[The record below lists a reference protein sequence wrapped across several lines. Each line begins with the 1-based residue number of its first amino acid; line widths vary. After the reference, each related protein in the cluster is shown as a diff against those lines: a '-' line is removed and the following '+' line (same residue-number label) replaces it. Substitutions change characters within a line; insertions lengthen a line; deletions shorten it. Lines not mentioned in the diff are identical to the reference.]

1 MTMVDAAFAPFAELL
16 PPQTEEAVPFWE
28 GLSAGELRLQYCKTS
43 DTYQHPPESFCYT
56 CGSTDLEWRV
66 RDGGGE
72 VYSFIVVHQPYH
84 VAFRDRLP
92 YVVATVQL
100 DDGPRMLG
108 AIFDIDPASV
118 EIGMRVKP
126 RIEAVSEDGA
136 AALFFQPA

>member
-1 MTMVDAAFAPFAELL
+1 MVDAAFAPFAELL
-16 PPQTEEAVPFWE
+16 PPQTEESEPFWE
-28 GLSAGELRLQYCKTS
+28 GLAAGELRLQYCKSS
-43 DTYQHPPESFCYT
+43 DTYQHPPESFCYF

-66 RDGGGE
+66 RDGAGE

-100 DDGPRMLG
+100 DDGPRLLG
-108 AIFDIDPASV
+108 AIFDIDPASM

-136 AALFFQPA
+136 AALFFEPA

>member
-1 MTMVDAAFAPFAELL
+1 MVDAAFAPFADLL
-16 PPQTEEAVPFWE
+16 PDQTEESTPYWE
-28 GLSAGELRLQYCKTS
+28 GLAVGELRLQYCKDCDS
-43 DTYQHPPESFCYT
+43 YHHPPESFCYS
-56 CGSTDLEWRV
+56 CGSTDIEWRT

-108 AIFDIDPASV
+108 AIFDIEPQSV
-118 EIGMRVKP
+118 AIGMRVKP
-126 RIEAVSEDGA
+126 RIEAVNEDGA
-136 AALFFQPA
+136 AALFFQPDA